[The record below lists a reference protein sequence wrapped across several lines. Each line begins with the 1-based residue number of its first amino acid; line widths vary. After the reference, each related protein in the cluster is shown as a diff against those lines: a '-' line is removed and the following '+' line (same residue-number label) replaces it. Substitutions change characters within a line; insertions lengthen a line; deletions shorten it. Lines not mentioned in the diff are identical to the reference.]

1 MPLATDEIRQ
11 YNEGTVN
18 ALTRIARGLLIL
30 ALGFT
35 APSSYVGADESSSSR
50 LDRCVDQQIFCA
62 NLRTSEG
69 RDAIVGSRPASEFSL
84 KSARR
89 SSSWQAAVL
98 VAVSSPST
106 AQYSVFATGRGHGT
120 APSVAR
126 SATPVRA
133 PPASA

>member
-1 MPLATDEIRQ
+1 MPVATDEIRQ
-11 YNEGTVN
+11 YNRRSVN
-18 ALTRIARGLLIL
+18 ALTRIARVLLIL
-30 ALGFT
+30 ALGFS
-35 APSSYVGADESSSSR
+35 APSSYARADESLSR

-69 RDAIVGSRPASEFSL
+69 HDAIVGSRAASEFSL

-98 VAVSSPST
+98 VAASSPSA
-106 AQYSVFATGRGHGT
+106 AQYSIFATGRGHRT